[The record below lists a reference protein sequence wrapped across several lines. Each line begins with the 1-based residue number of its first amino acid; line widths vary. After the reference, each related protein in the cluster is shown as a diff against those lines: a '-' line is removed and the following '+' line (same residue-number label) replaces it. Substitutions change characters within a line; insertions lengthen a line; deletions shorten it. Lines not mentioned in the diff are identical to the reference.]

1 MSDSKQLVVPDDE
14 PWMSHAFVSKIAA
27 QVSLPYRRPK
37 AREIVKR
44 NGDLE
49 VRFICGADCLPYGKY
64 PRLFELW
71 ACTMIKSRNECWN
84 PETMTLSIGKSF
96 RDFLELLNVNVGGK
110 SLRTI
115 KPQLESLFKCA
126 YIISYNTKTNSKGAN
141 FTVAETY
148 NIDWLRD
155 KPLHEPGTFENW
167 VTLSKGYVQMLEDHP
182 VPIDLKIAARF
193 KSPMSL
199 DIYWWLTKRYYRMH
213 DRVSITWRQLYDQF
227 GSDSKDMF
235 KFRQNFKEAVAEV
248 TAAYPQARIT
258 CGREFVTLYPSETSV
273 PTVSQA
279 RRTEKSAEQRR
290 EAEEGH
296 WTAVAGYGEVYTTT
310 ELFDVTAARD
320 HFDGTVEAG
329 ECRYCR
335 YDARNREHHA
345 SNAGTLF

>member
-141 FTVAETY
+141 FTVAKALEHNVRTSDGMNWNLQDLVY
-148 NIDWLRD
+148 EALSEEWRKRD
-155 KPLHEPGTFENW
+155 GEISDPWANDEADGYQPPSYEPVDPE
-167 VTLSKGYVQMLEDHP
+167 
-182 VPIDLKIAARF
+182 
-193 KSPMSL
+193 
-199 DIYWWLTKRYYRMH
+199 
-213 DRVSITWRQLYDQF
+213 
-227 GSDSKDMF
+227 
-235 KFRQNFKEAVAEV
+235 
-248 TAAYPQARIT
+248 
-258 CGREFVTLYPSETSV
+258 
-273 PTVSQA
+273 
-279 RRTEKSAEQRR
+279 RRTAQTPS
-290 EAEEGH
+290 
-296 WTAVAGYGEVYTTT
+296 
-310 ELFDVTAARD
+310 
-320 HFDGTVEAG
+320 DG
-329 ECRYCR
+329 
-335 YDARNREHHA
+335 
-345 SNAGTLF
+345 LI